1 MPKQVNYS
9 KLPGPIQKRSNA
21 LSTKYHASLGWD
33 EWIPELTKKYK
44 LKLFG

>member
-1 MPKQVNYS
+1 LFKTTRPDPEK
-9 KLPGPIQKRSNA
+9 IQA
-21 LSTKYHASLGWD
+21 LSGKYHASLGWE